1 VHEAKRDGD
10 RALFAR
16 RLDEFR
22 TPPPAAPGAEQRVAA
37 IAAALAPSPPD
48 LALVV
53 YKALAEYADRSF
65 GDDSGLAI
73 HDWLVERFAPVAS
86 FGRSPLEPG
95 HGFGFAPLAPRG
107 AQAQSAGSR

>member
-1 VHEAKRDGD
+1 MPSCPGRR
-10 RALFAR
+10 RAPTR
-16 RLDEFR
+16 RPNFM
-22 TPPPAAPGAEQRVAA
+22 PPELAIFGSDAA